1 MFQVLFIDFM
11 GYLTVGHDSSCKLN
25 LVYGF
30 LAYLLC
36 VRPFKQK
43 GQMGKANFLMTG
55 TCRYTVQHIIVC
67 LGGTDRPG
75 VNTDV

>member
-1 MFQVLFIDFM
+1 M

-36 VRPFKQK
+36 MRLFKQK
-43 GQMGKANFLMTG
+43 SQMGKANFLMTG